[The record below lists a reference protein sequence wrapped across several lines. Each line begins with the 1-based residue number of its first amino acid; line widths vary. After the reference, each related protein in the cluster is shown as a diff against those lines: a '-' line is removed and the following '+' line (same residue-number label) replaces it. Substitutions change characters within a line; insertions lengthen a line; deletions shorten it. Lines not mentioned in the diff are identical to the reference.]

1 MNLRVTPGF
10 VSAPDRKSAYLP
22 PDFAGRISSGWVSFE
37 CRGLLR
43 MRISDVGIEL
53 IRRFEG
59 LELESYQDIAGVWTI
74 GYGHTETAGPDQKIN
89 EREAE
94 ELLRRDL
101 GPRERAVEQL
111 AGVALNQNEFDA
123 LVSFV
128 FNVGANA
135 FKTST
140 ARKRLNRNDRMGAAE
155 ALTWWNKA
163 TIGGVLREVKGLTR
177 RRVSESA
184 LFLTPVNPPIVSKP
198 GNIAENSRVTPTE
211 EAPRRESLGESRTI
225 QGAAV
230 AGGAGAAASS
240 IGKDSATE
248 LDQIETNIENGTGLT
263 DKPADQGGLGGPD
276 GCTADCPPAGNPS
289 DDGATGGP
297 TPDGGSADGG
307 TSATLPGDGADTAP
321 PAEAAGD
328 VTGDG
333 AATDGVTQTVA
344 VSAER
349 PSKHEKHVVDAQLQ
363 FALLIIILLSALY
376 IVFARID
383 DWWRFR
389 R

>member
-1 MNLRVTPGF
+1 MKI
-10 VSAPDRKSAYLP
+10 SE
-22 PDFAGRISSGWVSFE
+22 AGI
-37 CRGLLR
+37 
-43 MRISDVGIEL
+43 DL

-74 GYGHTETAGPDQKIN
+74 GYGHTETAGPNQKIN

-101 GPRERAVEQL
+101 APRERAVEQL
-111 AGVALNQNEFDA
+111 VSVGLNQNEFDA

-135 FKTST
+135 FKNST
-140 ARKRLNRNDRMGAAE
+140 ARKRLNRNDRIGAGE

-163 TIGGVLREVKGLTR
+163 TISGVLREVRGLTR
-177 RRVSESA
+177 RRAAEKA

-198 GNIAENSRVTPTE
+198 ENVSENSRLTPTE

-225 QGAAV
+225 QGATV

-240 IGKDSATE
+240 IGRDSAEE
-248 LDQIETNIENGTGLT
+248 LDQLEENIEQGTGLT
-263 DKPADQGGLGGPD
+263 EKPVDQGGLGAPTGGATAPD
-276 GCTADCPPAGNPS
+276 PSAGGSTGETPTEAPADDGSPDAAPGGTPDATPDEAPAG
-289 DDGATGGP
+289 DGTFATIEMGP
-297 TPDGGSADGG
+297 A
-307 TSATLPGDGADTAP
+307 
-321 PAEAAGD
+321 
-328 VTGDG
+328 
-333 AATDGVTQTVA
+333 
-344 VSAER
+344 R
-349 PSKHEKHVVDAQLQ
+349 PSKHEKHAVDAQLQ

-376 IVFARID
+376 IVFARVD
-383 DWWRFR
+383 DWWKFR

>member
-1 MNLRVTPGF
+1 M
-10 VSAPDRKSAYLP
+10 K
-22 PDFAGRISSGWVSFE
+22 ISGA
-37 CRGLLR
+37 
-43 MRISDVGIEL
+43 GIEL

-101 GPRERAVEQL
+101 APRERAVEQL
-111 AGVALNQNEFDA
+111 VSVGLNQNEFDA
-123 LVSFV
+123 LVSFI
-128 FNVGANA
+128 FNVGASA

-140 ARKRLNRNDRMGAAE
+140 ARKRLNRNDRIGAGE

-163 TIGGVLREVKGLTR
+163 TVSGVLREVRGLTR
-177 RRVSESA
+177 RRAAEKA

-198 GNIAENSRVTPTE
+198 DNIAENSRITPTE

-225 QGAAV
+225 QGATV

-240 IGKDSATE
+240 IGRDSAEE
-248 LDQIETNIENGTGLT
+248 LDQLEENIEQGTGLT
-263 DKPADQGGLGGPD
+263 EKPVDQGGLGAPGGAEAPD
-276 GCTADCPPAGNPS
+276 PSAG
-289 DDGATGGP
+289 GATGE
-297 TPDGGSADGG
+297 TPAEPPVEDGAP
-307 TSATLPGDGADTAP
+307 AAEAPPVEAPAGDG
-321 PAEAAGD
+321 
-328 VTGDG
+328 
-333 AATDGVTQTVA
+333 TVA
-344 VSAER
+344 TVEIGQER
-349 PSKHEKHVVDAQLQ
+349 PSKHEKHAVDAQLQ
-363 FALLIIILLSALY
+363 FALLVIILLSALY
-376 IVFARID
+376 IVFARVD

>member
-1 MNLRVTPGF
+1 M
-10 VSAPDRKSAYLP
+10 K
-22 PDFAGRISSGWVSFE
+22 
-37 CRGLLR
+37 
-43 MRISDVGIEL
+43 ISDAGIDL

-74 GYGHTETAGPDQKIN
+74 GYGHTETAGPNQKIN

-111 AGVALNQNEFDA
+111 ASVSLNQNEFDA

-128 FNVGANA
+128 FNVGATA
-135 FKTST
+135 FKNST

-163 TIGGVLREVKGLTR
+163 TVSGVLREVKGLTR
-177 RRVSESA
+177 RRASERA
-184 LFLTPVNPPIVSKP
+184 LFLTPVNPPIVNKP
-198 GNIAENSRVTPTE
+198 DNIAENSRVTPVE

-225 QGAAV
+225 QGATV
-230 AGGAGAAASS
+230 AGGAGAAAST
-240 IGKDSATE
+240 IGKQSADD
-248 LDQIETNIENGTGLT
+248 LNQLETNIEQGTGLT
-263 DKPADQGGLGGPD
+263 EKPPGTGGLGETA
-276 GCTADCPPAGNPS
+276 GCTINCPPTDNPS
-289 DDGATGGP
+289 D
-297 TPDGGSADGG
+297 GGS
-307 TSATLPGDGADTAP
+307 
-321 PAEAAGD
+321 
-328 VTGDG
+328 TGDG
-333 AATDGVTQTVA
+333 AADVPAGAGTTDGGATDGDGTDGDATNGVPTDGATAGDGATDGTTETVA
-344 VSAER
+344 VNMDR
-349 PSKHEKHVVDAQLQ
+349 PSAREKNVVDSQLQ

-376 IVFARID
+376 IVFARVD